1 MIEPLKLSPI
11 EEVADET
18 KELCKKF
25 KERYMPRFIDQIV
38 KNHRFHHKFYIDVFT
53 GKDFVD
59 YAIEQHLVKNKRQ
72 AIELGNKLIYGR
84 VIQHVS
90 KKRLFYDDG
99 FNYYRF
105 EQ

>member
-1 MIEPLKLSPI
+1 MIEPLKLPPI
-11 EEVADET
+11 EEIPSET
-18 KELCKKF
+18 IEICKRF
-25 KERYMPRFIDQIV
+25 KERYISRFVNQIV

-53 GKDFVD
+53 GNDFVN
-59 YAIEQHLVKNKRQ
+59 YAIELNLVKNKKQ
-72 AIELGNKLIYGR
+72 AVELGNKLIFGR

-90 KKRLFYDDG
+90 KRRFFYDDG